1 MFTDKLNKLKDERK
15 LTNQQISDLSGVP
28 LSTVTRILNG
38 QTDNPNFQTIIDIVT
53 AMGGS
58 LDELTGLSNSEKTKE
73 TENELIS
80 CYKGIIEIKNKYIK
94 FLVALLSSIL
104 IALMI
109 LVVVDIMCRSIGYI
123 R

>member
-58 LDELTGLSNSEKTKE
+58 LDELTGLSNSKKTKE

-80 CYKGIIEIKNKYIK
+80 CYKGIIENKNKYIK

-109 LVVVDIMCRSIGYI
+109 LVVVDIMFRSIGYI

>member
-1 MFTDKLNKLKDERK
+1 MFTDNLTKLKDERK

-58 LDELTGLSNSEKTKE
+58 LDELTGLSNSKKTKE

-80 CYKGIIEIKNKYIK
+80 CYKGIIENKNKYIK

-109 LVVVDIMCRSIGYI
+109 LVVVDILFRSIGYI

>member
-1 MFTDKLNKLKDERK
+1 MFTDKLNRLKDERK

-38 QTDNPNFQTIIDIVT
+38 QTDNPNFQTIIEIVT

-80 CYKGIIEIKNKYIK
+80 CYKGIIEIKNNRNTVHISMRPGVYSAAGAFCYRHIYMMQ
-94 FLVALLSSIL
+94 A
-104 IALMI
+104 
-109 LVVVDIMCRSIGYI
+109 
-123 R
+123 

>member
-58 LDELTGLSNSEKTKE
+58 LDELTGLSNSKKTKE

-80 CYKGIIEIKNKYIK
+80 CYKGIIENKNKYIK

-104 IALMI
+104 IALII
-109 LVVVDIMCRSIGYI
+109 LVVVDIMFRSIGYI